1 MSRSKAKIH
10 TLSGPKFCSK
20 EMGMSRVLKTCSIGT
35 ASLATLAL
43 SGFLLFVGTP
53 RAQADEC

>member
-20 EMGMSRVLKTCSIGT
+20 EMGNEPCR
-35 ASLATLAL
+35 
-43 SGFLLFVGTP
+43 FLLFVGTP